1 MMYKY
6 MTLDEIKPFEGL
18 MRDLGVSKV
27 SRGVTP
33 KQGFLQTYKQERGDL
48 ERMKTRC
55 IKYSGETWHK
65 KRNKFLARHLGAV
78 MKNHELHFQNGIPT
92 RRTLAFYAWA
102 YDPSPKDT
110 KKYLERLK
118 YDIQKKRS

>member
-33 KQGFLQTYKQERGDL
+33 KARVFTDLQTRER
-48 ERMKTRC
+48 
-55 IKYSGETWHK
+55 
-65 KRNKFLARHLGAV
+65 
-78 MKNHELHFQNGIPT
+78 
-92 RRTLAFYAWA
+92 
-102 YDPSPKDT
+102 
-110 KKYLERLK
+110 
-118 YDIQKKRS
+118 RS